1 MANCKDCL
9 HYQVC
14 GYVMDMSDNE
24 IEEPGAEKACQHFL
38 RDAAPVVRGRW
49 AIDEED
55 IKWGNS
61 LKKRYCTNC
70 GKRPHFDKENREF
83 ILSNYCPN
91 CGAKMDGG
99 KEK

>member
-14 GYVMDMSDNE
+14 GYVMDMSDDE

-38 RDAAPVVRGRW
+38 RDAARVVHGYW
-49 AIDEED
+49 SIILDDYDNEMMQCS
-55 IKWGNS
+55 I
-61 LKKRYCTNC
+61 C
-70 GKRPHFDKENREF
+70 GAEFYDGDNDTVEHF
-83 ILSNYCPN
+83 SNYCPN